1 MFISLS
7 DTASPDDPN
16 EITFAKGE
24 ILEILDKNGKWWQ
37 ARKSDGTVG
46 SESCLVFVHKTL
58 ADTGASQLHHPITFK
73 SSETPLLPSSSYLV
87 RNVMNIHDA
96 RLPPLWS
103 SPRPYVADI
112 PLALSLLSLA
122 LFTALR
128 SIGFFLGLRP
138 PCFLP
143 SIQGNMPSVERGMSH
158 SCYPYTVQLQY
169 NDIPHG
175 AATCQHPRRHVVT
188 AKNNGDSLLLG
199 AVATEWESWRS
210 SYEYMYIRVNERGAK
225 QT

>member
-103 SPRPYVADI
+103 SPR
-112 PLALSLLSLA
+112 
-122 LFTALR
+122 T
-128 SIGFFLGLRP
+128 
-138 PCFLP
+138 
-143 SIQGNMPSVERGMSH
+143 
-158 SCYPYTVQLQY
+158 
-169 NDIPHG
+169 
-175 AATCQHPRRHVVT
+175 
-188 AKNNGDSLLLG
+188 
-199 AVATEWESWRS
+199 
-210 SYEYMYIRVNERGAK
+210 
-225 QT
+225 